1 MTVSH
6 RARVSRRV
14 YTTTFLV
21 MAAVLTLLASGA
33 AAAGPDVTVAPTM
46 TKGAP
51 TARVT
56 IVEFSDYQ

>member
-1 MTVSH
+1 
-6 RARVSRRV
+6 
-14 YTTTFLV
+14 

-33 AAAGPDVTVAPTM
+33 AAAGPDVTVALTM
-46 TKGAP
+46 TKGAS